1 MDDLCM
7 RVRSVL
13 KEVNQAYADGRSS
26 FRMESNATGE
36 EVTIVFASDRKQEV
50 ADGRRQ
56 EITIVRKSDYYVMT
70 STVLKEARVR
80 SMGIDALYPRLW
92 KRNLQT
98 DVVAFTF
105 DKQGKLI
112 GRVEQLASTVDAEEL
127 RFYIETLAR
136 ECDQLEY
143 LLTGVDTQ

>member
-7 RVRSVL
+7 LVRSVL
-13 KEVNQAYADGRSS
+13 KEVNQAHADGRSS

-36 EVTIVFASDRKQEV
+36 EVTVVFASDRKQEV

-56 EITIVRKSDYYVMT
+56 DITIVRKGNYYVMT
-70 STVLKEARVR
+70 STVLKEARAR
-80 SMGIDALYPRLW
+80 SKKIEELYPRLW

-105 DKQGKLI
+105 DKQSKLI
-112 GRVEQLASTVDAEEL
+112 GRIEQLASTVDAEEL

>member
-1 MDDLCM
+1 MDELGTL
-7 RVRSVL
+7 VRSVL
-13 KEVNQAYADGRSS
+13 KEVNRAHAEGRSS
-26 FRMESNATGE
+26 YRMQSNATGE
-36 EVTIVFASDRKQEV
+36 EVTVVFASGREQD
-50 ADGRRQ
+50 ADDDRRQ
-56 EITIVRKSDYYVMT
+56 DITIVRKGDYYVMT

-80 SMGIDALYPRLW
+80 SKKIDELYPQLW
-92 KRNLQT
+92 RRNVQT

-127 RFYIETLAR
+127 RFYIEILAR

-143 LLTGVDTQ
+143 LFTGTDAQ

>member
-7 RVRSVL
+7 LVRSVL
-13 KEVNQAYADGRSS
+13 KEVNQAHADGRSS

-36 EVTIVFASDRKQEV
+36 EVTVVFASDRKQEV

-56 EITIVRKSDYYVMT
+56 DITIVRKGNYYVMT
-70 STVLKEARVR
+70 STVLTEARAR
-80 SMGIDALYPRLW
+80 SKKIEELYPRLW
-92 KRNLQT
+92 SRNVQT

-105 DKQGKLI
+105 DKQSKLI
-112 GRVEQLASTVDAEEL
+112 GRIEQLASTVDAEEL